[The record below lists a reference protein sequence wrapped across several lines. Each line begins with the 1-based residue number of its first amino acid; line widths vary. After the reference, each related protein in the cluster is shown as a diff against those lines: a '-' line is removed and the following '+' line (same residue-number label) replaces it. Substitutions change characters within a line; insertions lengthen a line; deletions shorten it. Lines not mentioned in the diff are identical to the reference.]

1 MYKRQISVYSAVLA
15 ARTEYSSVN
24 TMSSGISTNWLT
36 IAKLVEPVGTTGGR
50 SVYLRGS
57 NWAST

>member
-1 MYKRQISVYSAVLA
+1 MRA

-36 IAKLVEPVGTTGGR
+36 IAKLVEPAGITGGL
-50 SVYLRGS
+50 SLILRGS
-57 NWAST
+57 NCAST